1 MRTQINSIAVDIVL
15 LPPKD
20 VMELCRS
27 INLTLWQETKQ
38 GYRFDDTHIPHT
50 SLFQCFIQP
59 QHLNDL
65 NEKLQHLVPKI
76 PPFTFSIT
84 GIDIESLP
92 GEISYSGFL
101 LSLDDKLIQFQQA
114 VDEVVHPFVTTGD
127 ASSFIADSDEK
138 ILQLS
143 VDWVTGFRQHH
154 PDGAH
159 YQPHI
164 SLGVGKV
171 KPLERPIDFTASR
184 FAVCH
189 LGNFN
194 TCRKILK
201 EWVLK

>member
-1 MRTQINSIAVDIVL
+1 MDI
-15 LPPKD
+15 
-20 VMELCRS
+20 CRS
-27 INLTLWQETKQ
+27 INNSLWQQTKQ

-59 QHLNDL
+59 QHLDAL
-65 NEKLQHLVPKI
+65 NEKLQRLVVET
-76 PPFTFSIT
+76 PPFIFTIT

-92 GEISYSGFL
+92 GNIAYSGFL
-101 LSLDDKLIQFQQA
+101 LSLDEKLKKFQHA
-114 VDEVVHPFVTTGD
+114 VDEAVHPFEVAGD
-127 ASSFIADSDEK
+127 ASSFIADSDEN

-143 VDWVTGFRQHH
+143 VNWVTGFRQHH

-171 KPLERPIDFTASR
+171 KPLEHPIDFTASR

-194 TCRKILK
+194 TCRKILF